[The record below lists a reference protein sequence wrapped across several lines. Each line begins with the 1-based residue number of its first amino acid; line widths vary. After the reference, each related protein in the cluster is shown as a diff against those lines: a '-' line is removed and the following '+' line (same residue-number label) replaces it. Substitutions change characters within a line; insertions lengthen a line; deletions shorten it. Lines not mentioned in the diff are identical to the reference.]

1 MSIEIE
7 GVGYS
12 VETRLI
18 GKEDLLLDEY
28 GNGVE
33 RSYEDV
39 NGVSHKIT
47 PISSST
53 IPLPADIRASIPGST
68 NISDGMRSVL
78 SKIADLSGGI
88 TSQGIM
94 ESDTTVVLTGTLSHA
109 EKKTLIE
116 QQYTNLGGKTLTIEF
131 QESFDISTALFFEFK
146 GFYNGTLIIDLN
158 AVTISDS
165 ADAGQLFHI
174 HDCSCKVEIKNG
186 TISHSLSLYGI
197 KAENC
202 PAIYLNGIAFFGQ
215 DGDSNYAF
223 YGLGVNGVISNCTYT
238 EDNEVLLSDIG
249 GASYMAYTDAK
260 VIAGVTEHNESNIA
274 HQALFDAHADSA
286 TAHSALFSA
295 HADSAAA
302 HQALFDAKAPLVHNH
317 TASEEAAAASAVG
330 THNTDE
336 EAHADLFGAVETLIT
351 QASQAVKLYPGLI
364 LPYGGSTAPTG
375 YMLCDG
381 SAISRE
387 TYSAL
392 FTAIGTVFGTGD
404 GSTTF
409 NIPDLR
415 GKFIR
420 GLGGDSGLLGAA
432 QAEGLPNITGSFGP
446 ISSNDFYASGAFA
459 KGSATDGAGDGGSDF
474 RVSLDASRSSAI
486 YGASSHVTPV
496 NMAVNFIIRY

>member
-53 IPLPADIRASIPGST
+53 IPLPADIRSSLPGST
-68 NISDGMRSVL
+68 NISEGMRSVL

-274 HQALFDAHADSA
+274 HQALFN
-286 TAHSALFSA
+286 
-295 HADSAAA
+295 A
-302 HQALFDAKAPLVHNH
+302 HQTLLDAKAPLVHTH
-317 TASEEAAAASAVG
+317 TASEEAAAASAVSI
-330 THNTDE
+330 HDANE
-336 EAHADLFGAVETLIT
+336 EAHADLFGVLSALIGGT
-351 QASQAVKLYPGLI
+351 NLYAGLI
-364 LPYGGSTAPTG
+364 LPYGGGSSPVG
-375 YMLCDG
+375 YLLCDG
-381 SAISRE
+381 AAISRT
-387 TYSAL
+387 TYSDL
-392 FTAIGTVFGTGD
+392 FTAIGTAFGAGD

-420 GLGGDSGLLGAA
+420 GLGGDSSTLGAT
-432 QAEGLPNITGSFGP
+432 QAEGLPNITGTFVANST
-446 ISSNDFYASGAFA
+446 ATGAFIVN
-459 KGSATDGAGDGGSDF
+459 SNLTWSSGGNDDISKQ
-474 RVSLDASRSSAI
+474 VIGLDASRSSAI
-486 YGASSHVTPV
+486 YGASSHVTPI